1 MRFIHFLR
9 TPGFAGCLLLFG
21 ALFVPAR
28 AAAPDA
34 GVSGVV
40 VDRSGA
46 VVQKA
51 RVTIQEEQSPEGVS
65 TTTTNWRGQ
74 FHAGNLVPGR
84 YQVTVEAEGF
94 AANRQIVTLGASGVV
109 HLEFELQPGSVAQ
122 EMTVVSAQIVGGSAR
137 AQQVP
142 GSLEVLDQNTLDGSR
157 IFQVGEA
164 LRKVPGLNVRDEEGF
179 GLRPNI
185 GIRGLNPTRSSK
197 VLLLEDG
204 IPLSYAPYGDNATYY
219 HPPVERYSS
228 IEVLKGSGQILYGPS
243 TVGGVINYLTPD
255 PPPGFRGSVTLMGGN
270 RNYFEGAASA
280 GGTWRNL
287 GMMLNYVHKQG
298 DGARE
303 NIRPGVDD
311 LNFKATAALGQR
323 QALTFRTSY
332 YHEDSNLTYSGLRLS
347 EYLADPRQNPFRND
361 FFFGNRVGVS
371 VTHSFLLTPDT
382 TLVTNLYGSHFDR
395 DWWRQSSNSGQRPN
409 DASDPACGGL
419 ANLNTTCGNEG
430 RIRSYYVWGV
440 EPHVRTSHRLF
451 GVRSETDFGFR
462 VHYEHQNR
470 LQKNGPLPTSR
481 DGVTVESNERRTDA
495 YSLFLQNRFLLNKW
509 SITPGVRVERIGHER
524 TNRLA
529 NGGQGVSGKS
539 DLVQVVPGLG
549 IAYSPREKLTFFAGV
564 HRGFSPPRAEDV
576 VSNSGG
582 VVELDP
588 ELSWNFEVGGRT
600 EPVRGLR
607 IDATFFRMDY
617 ENQIVPASLAGGI
630 GAGLTNGGETLH
642 QGVELFAR
650 ADTGVL
656 RASRH
661 NVYFRVNYTYLPT
674 ARLDGIRFS
683 SVPGFGATSVTGNR
697 LPYAPESL
705 LTAGLGYS
713 HRSGWDALLESV
725 YVGSQFTDDLN
736 TLATTADGQ
745 QGRISSFNVWNA
757 TLNYQLES
765 HHATLF
771 VTVKNLL
778 DRVYVVDQSRG
789 LIPGNPRQLQSGVKF
804 TF

>member
-1 MRFIHFLR
+1 MRFLPSLR
-9 TPGFAGCLLLFG
+9 KLAVAGFLLLFG
-21 ALFVPAR
+21 ALAAPAR
-28 AAAPDA
+28 GAAPDA
-34 GVSGVV
+34 GISGVV
-40 VDRSGA
+40 LDQTGA
-46 VVQKA
+46 LVQKA
-51 RVTIQEEQSPEGVS
+51 RVTVEREDSASVVRTVTDS
-65 TTTTNWRGQ
+65 RGQ
-74 FHAGNLVPGR
+74 FRVENLAPGL
-84 YQVTVEAEGF
+84 YQVAVEAQGF
-94 AANRQIVTLGASGVV
+94 AASRQMVALDAPRFV
-109 HLEFELQPGSVAQ
+109 HLRFELQPGSVAQ
-122 EMTVVSAQIVGGSAR
+122 EVTVVSSQIVGGSAR
-137 AQQVP
+137 ARQVP
-142 GSLEVLDQNTLDGSR
+142 GSLELLDQDTLESSR

-164 LRKVPGLNVRDEEGF
+164 LRKVPGINVRDEEGF

-185 GIRGLNPTRSSK
+185 AMRGLNPTRSSK

-204 IPLSYAPYGDNATYY
+204 IPLAYAPYGDNASYY
-219 HPPVERYSS
+219 HPPVERYSG

-255 PPPGFRGSVTLMGGN
+255 PPADFRSSVTLRGGN
-270 RNYFEGAASA
+270 RNYFEGAATV

-287 GMMLNYVHKQG
+287 GLMLSYLHKQG
-298 DGARE
+298 EGARE

-323 QALTFRTSY
+323 HALTFRTSY

-361 FFFGNRVGVS
+361 FFFGNRAGVS
-371 VTHSFLLTPDT
+371 VTHSYLLSPDT

-395 DWWRQSSNSGQRPN
+395 DWWRQSSHSGQRPN
-409 DASDPACGGL
+409 DAADPACGGL

-430 RIRSYYVWGV
+430 RLRSYYVWGV
-440 EPHVRTSHRLF
+440 EPHFHASHRWL

-462 VHYEHQNR
+462 VHYEQQQR
-470 LQKNGPLPTSR
+470 AQKNGPLPSSR

-509 SITPGVRVERIGHER
+509 TITPGVRLERIAHER

-549 IAYSPREKLTFFAGV
+549 IAYSPRDKLMLFAGV
-564 HRGFSPPRAEDV
+564 HRGFSPPRAEDA
-576 VSNSGG
+576 VSNTGG
-582 VVELDP
+582 VVELAP
-588 ELSWNFEVGGRT
+588 ELSWNVEAGART

-607 IDATFFRMDY
+607 VDATFFRMDY
-617 ENQIVPASLAGGI
+617 ENQIVPASLAGGV
-630 GAGLTNGGETLH
+630 GAALTNGGQTLH
-642 QGVELFAR
+642 QGWELFAR
-650 ADTGVL
+650 ADTGLL

-661 NVYFRVNYTYLPT
+661 NLYFRVNYTYLPT
-674 ARLDGIRFS
+674 ARFEGIRFS
-683 SVPGFGATSVTGNR
+683 SVPGFGAIGVSGNR

-705 LTAGLGYS
+705 LTAGVGYS

-745 QGRISSFNVWNA
+745 RGRISSFNVWNA

-789 LIPGNPRQLQSGVKF
+789 LIPGNPRQVQSGVKF

>member
-1 MRFIHFLR
+1 MRL
-9 TPGFAGCLLLFG
+9 TPRLHTTAAVGFFVVVAVL
-21 ALFVPAR
+21 AVPACL
-28 AAAPDA
+28 AAQDA
-34 GVSGVV
+34 EVSGVV
-40 VDRSGA
+40 VDQTGA

-51 RVTIQEEQSPEGVS
+51 RVTVQEERSTHGVS
-65 TTTTNWRGQ
+65 ATTDLRGQ
-74 FHAGNLVPGR
+74 FHVENLEPGR
-84 YQVTVEAEGF
+84 YQVTVEAQGF
-94 AANRQIVTLGASGVV
+94 APARQPVTLASSGVA
-109 HLEFELQPGSVAQ
+109 HLQFELQPDSVAQ
-122 EMTVVSAQIVGGSAR
+122 EMTVVGAQIVGGSAR
-137 AQQVP
+137 ARQIP
-142 GSLEVLDQNTLDGSR
+142 GSLDVLDQETLEGNR
-157 IFQVGEA
+157 VFQVGEA

-204 IPLSYAPYGDNATYY
+204 IPLTYAPYGDNASYY
-219 HPPVERYSS
+219 HPPVERYSG

-255 PPPGFRGSVTLMGGN
+255 PPSDFRGSVTFRGGN
-270 RNYFEGAASA
+270 RNFFEGGASV

-287 GMMLNYVHKQG
+287 GLLLHYLRKQG
-298 DGARE
+298 DGARD

-311 LNFKATAALGQR
+311 LNFKGTATIGSRHAFS
-323 QALTFRTSY
+323 FRTSY
-332 YHEDSNLTYSGLRLS
+332 YHEDSNLTYSGLRLA
-347 EYLADPRQNPFRND
+347 EYLDNPRQNPFRND
-361 FFFGNRVGVS
+361 FFFGSRVGVS
-371 VTHSFLLTPDT
+371 VTHSFALGRET

-395 DWWRQSSNSGQRPN
+395 DWWRQSSNSNQRPN
-409 DASDPACGGL
+409 DASDPVCGGL

-430 RIRSYYVWGV
+430 RLRSYYVWGA
-440 EPHVRTSHRLF
+440 EPHVRTSHRRL

-462 VHYEHQNR
+462 AHYEQQYR

-481 DGVTVESNERRTDA
+481 DGVTVENNQRRTDA

-509 SITPGVRVERIGHER
+509 SITPGVRVERIAYQR

-529 NGGQGVSGKS
+529 NGGLGASGRNH
-539 DLVQVVPGLG
+539 LVQVVPGLG
-549 IAYSPREKLTFFAGV
+549 IAYTPRENVTFFAGV

-607 IDATFFRMDY
+607 LDATFFRMDY

-642 QGVELFAR
+642 QGFELLGR

-661 NVYFRVNYTYLPT
+661 NLYFRVNFTYLPS
-674 ARLDGIRFS
+674 ARFDGVRFS
-683 SVPGFGATSVTGNR
+683 SVPGFSAASVTGNR
-697 LPYAPESL
+697 IPYAPENL

-736 TLATTADGQ
+736 TPATTADGQ
-745 QGRISSFNVWNA
+745 RGRIPSFNVWNA
-757 TLNYQLES
+757 TLNYQLEP

-771 VTVKNLL
+771 VTVKNLF

-789 LIPGNPRQLQSGVKF
+789 LIPGNPRQVQSGVKF